1 VTLQKYF
8 SHPSLVIY
16 LFLATPI
23 KLKLGLEMGGRPLIG
38 THLDQSNYLGNQQP
52 VLSFAVPFCQP
63 QHTEKLLGHDHF
75 AEPNQHVLIFLSK
88 FNSHGHILRTG
99 GVELL

>member
-8 SHPSLVIY
+8 SHPNLVIY

-23 KLKLGLEMGGRPLIG
+23 KLKLRPEIGGRPLIE

-52 VLSFAVPFCQP
+52 VLSFAVPFASLSTLKNCWVK
-63 QHTEKLLGHDHF
+63 TILLSQISMF
-75 AEPNQHVLIFLSK
+75 
-88 FNSHGHILRTG
+88 
-99 GVELL
+99 